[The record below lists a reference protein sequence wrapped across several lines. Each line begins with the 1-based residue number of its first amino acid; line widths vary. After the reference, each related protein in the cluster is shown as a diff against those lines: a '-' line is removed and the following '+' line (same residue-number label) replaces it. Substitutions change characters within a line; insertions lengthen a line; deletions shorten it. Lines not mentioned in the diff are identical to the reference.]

1 MKNVYDNQ
9 MKLEFIS
16 KPENEAFARIAV
28 AAFVSQLDPTIEE
41 LADIKTAV
49 SEAVTNSIIHG
60 YERGVGK
67 IEIYARVVDRSLYL
81 EITDYGR
88 GIDNVEKAMEP
99 LYTTKPEQD
108 RSGMG
113 FSFMEAMMN
122 KIEVISKPEKGTKVK
137 MWKEIGEE
145 SHLLD

>member
-1 MKNVYDNQ
+1 MDNANE
-9 MKLEFIS
+9 MKLELNSIAQ
-16 KPENEAFARIAV
+16 NESFARIVV
-28 AAFVSQLDPTIEE
+28 AAFMSTTNPTLEEVLDV
-41 LADIKTAV
+41 KTAV

-99 LYTTKPEQD
+99 LYTTKHEQD